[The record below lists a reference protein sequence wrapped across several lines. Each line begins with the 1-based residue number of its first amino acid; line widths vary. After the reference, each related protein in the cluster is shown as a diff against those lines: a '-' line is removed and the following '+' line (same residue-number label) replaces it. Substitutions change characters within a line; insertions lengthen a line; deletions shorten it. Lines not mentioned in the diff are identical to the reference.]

1 MYILGIKCAHLRG
14 KNLHRKKNGIYFL
27 NLDDAADVL
36 RGLWD

>member
-1 MYILGIKCAHLRG
+1 MCPFKW
-14 KNLHRKKNGIYFL
+14 KKFTSQKNGIYFL